1 MSWITDLFKKK
12 ETKNT
17 NDLNLTGN
25 YSLNGTNTTTN
36 NSGLNNPFA
45 KKTTST
51 SLTTP
56 TTQAK
61 SKVNI
66 TNLINKSSNP
76 YGFSSQNNT
85 NADLSPT
92 SLINKINKTSNVS
105 STPTSLI
112 NKTKDSQPTAFQQY
126 LNSINKIAGNQ
137 KTNNATNLANAEK
150 YYTNLYDTTN
160 QSLLGQIP
168 EGQQDLENY
177 KASQQA
183 RVEKAKAAL
192 PGQEETVNTDYGAAQ
207 KVRAQTRNESEAR
220 LKNQFAGMN
229 ASDSYGAG
237 SLTSELS
244 GLENTFNAETASAD
258 VKRLDQIFKLR
269 QDVTDVETE
278 ADSLVAAEELKLRS
292 TIRSIQSQVGLNN
305 IEKQNLIQQAYQA
318 SQDKVDE
325 IDAYLAQLQYQ
336 QTETSGT
343 KSTTGKVAAKDANI
357 AKSGIDAIANIR
369 SFISQNPN
377 INKDINPLSSRE
389 YKATITNASD
399 LIGRLRSGGA
409 IQEAEEKRFRSLLPT
424 YWDDANAINYKLNQ
438 LEQEFSNL
446 LGVQTGGDELD
457 AESLAYILS
466 QL

>member
-1 MSWITDLFKKK
+1 MALNLFKKK
-12 ETKNT
+12 DN
-17 NDLNLTGN
+17 NYLNLTGN
-25 YSLNGTNTTTN
+25 YSLNGNNTTTTN
-36 NSGLNNPFA
+36 NTIGLTSNPFA
-45 KKTTST
+45 KKTTNT
-51 SLTTP
+51 LSLP
-56 TTQAK
+56 TTSTK
-61 SKVNI
+61 PTVNL
-66 TNLINKSSNP
+66 TEQVKRTANP
-76 YGFSSQNNT
+76 FGFSDQNNEQY
-85 NADLSPT
+85 DLSPT
-92 SLINKINKTSNVS
+92 SLLNKYKTSSTTS
-105 STPTSLI
+105 SVPIGLNNDTAT
-112 NKTKDSQPTAFQQY
+112 TKQPTAYEQY
-126 LNSINKIAGNQ
+126 LSSIQKIADSQ
-137 KTNNATNLANAEK
+137 KSRSATNLADTEK
-150 YYTNLYDTTN
+150 YYGNLYDTTN

-168 EGQQDLENY
+168 EAEQSFENY
-177 KASQQA
+177 KTAQQA
-183 RVEKAKAAL
+183 RVAKAKAAL
-192 PGQEETVNTDYGAAQ
+192 PGQEETVNTDFGAAQ
-207 KVRAQTRNESEAR
+207 KVRAQNRNESEAR

-229 ASDSYGAG
+229 ATDSYGAG

-269 QDVTDVETE
+269 QDVKDVEDE
-278 ADSLVAAEELKLRS
+278 ADSLVAQEELNLRS

-325 IDAYLAQLQYQ
+325 IDAYIAQLQYQ
-336 QTETSGT
+336 QTISGT

>member
-1 MSWITDLFKKK
+1 MPPKSYINPFKRKLEETQKSSTGMSKTTVFPQSTQQSTSSTSWPQSTISSQFT
-12 ETKNT
+12 TKPQTKVTPSVN
-17 NDLNLTGN
+17 NVNWPQSKLSDNSFS
-25 YSLNGTNTTTN
+25 SLLK
-36 NSGLNNPFA
+36 SGAFA
-45 KKTTST
+45 KK
-51 SLTTP
+51 
-56 TTQAK
+56 
-61 SKVNI
+61 
-66 TNLINKSSNP
+66 
-76 YGFSSQNNT
+76 
-85 NADLSPT
+85 
-92 SLINKINKTSNVS
+92 
-105 STPTSLI
+105 
-112 NKTKDSQPTAFQQY
+112 QPTAFEQY
-126 LNSINKIAGNQ
+126 QNSINKIAEGQ
-137 KTNNATNLANAEK
+137 KSRNAANLADTEK
-150 YYTNLYDTTN
+150 YYGNLYDTTN
-160 QSLLGQIP
+160 KSLLDQIP
-168 EGQQDLENY
+168 EAQQGFENY
-177 KASQQA
+177 KAGQQA
-183 RVEKAKAAL
+183 RVAKAQAAL
-192 PGQEETVNTDYGAAQ
+192 PGQEETVNTDFGAAQ
-207 KVRAQTRNESEAR
+207 KLRAQTRNESEAR

-229 ASDSYGAG
+229 ATDSYGAG

-269 QDVTDVETE
+269 QNVTDVETE
-278 ADSLVAAEELKLRS
+278 ADSLVAQEELNLKS

-438 LEQEFSNL
+438 LEKEFNNL
-446 LGVQTGGDELD
+446 LGNQTGGDELD